1 MMAILPPAKKVSLAF
16 VVILID
22 DHLVSL
28 GLVLNICRRMAIASI
43 VVTIP
48 HK

>member
-1 MMAILPPAKKVSLAF
+1 MMAILPPAKNISLVF

-22 DHLVSL
+22 AHLVSL
-28 GLVLNICRRMAIASI
+28 GLVPNICWRMAIASI